1 MALPAEMWIACG
13 PAPNCRGAP
22 SPFEPGSTERIVL
35 SDSLT
40 TTSGPPTLAG
50 GGAATCSGS
59 LPMSMVPD
67 SVLAFRLA
75 TATSRVDAALPTT
88 STVSE
93 LGAAPT
99 ARGAR
104 SSCTVV
110 ATAAAPIGTTDRLWS
125 SILAVTAYSPES
137 GSGECNPNA
146 CCCGFGVGAGPA
158 GSGSVVGAGVGDA
171 AGGCVGTGVGA
182 TAGLVEGPPLHA
194 VAKTTIRPS
203 KNAVRP
209 SGRGR
214 CMADVPGLDRRVCA
228 TRATLR
234 ARLAHS

>member
-99 ARGAR
+99 VRGAR

-110 ATAAAPIGTTDRLWS
+110 ATAAAPIGTNERLWS
-125 SILAVTAYSPES
+125 SVLAVTAYSTDR

-146 CCCGFGVGAGPA
+146 CCCGFGVGAGPDGA
-158 GSGSVVGAGVGDA
+158 GTVVGSGVGDGTR
-171 AGGCVGTGVGA
+171 GGVRTGVGPA
-182 TAGLVEGPPLHA
+182 SGPVEGLPLHA
-194 VAKTTIRPS
+194 AAKTAIRPS
-203 KNAVRP
+203 NKAVRAR
-209 SGRGR
+209 GRRR
-214 CMADVPGLDRRVCA
+214 CMADVPRQDRRACA
-228 TRATLR
+228 TTSVLR
-234 ARLAHS
+234 SRL